1 MNPPRFGVIAFTAVL
16 TLMGAGA
23 VRASQPPVEEVVRGA
38 DDHSKLPP
46 PPATGGDPTG
56 ETDGDDGDPSLRRV
70 EEFEGHLLRGQFAHA
85 KERHDEAIREFTAAL
100 KLQPGDPTA
109 LIGRAQSRRARTPTD
124 RCPTRAI
131 HDLRLLETYDPRG
144 AWLEQRVTLLQ
155 WMASCGSAQAAGELA
170 LAKEIAAE
178 APGSPGRPEDIRVR
192 VAQLQVEAAADEAT
206 GGDSLRAAAVAE
218 LERYRA
224 ECEASGR
231 PPSAEGLRLQ
241 AEIYRENDDVERA
254 AKVYRE
260 LLASHPGSSQA
271 QGVAG
276 LLDDLELER
285 ELQRLNE
292 TRGFGPTADAEAAYR
307 RGLSSF
313 RSGDVEAAATQLEA
327 AIAASPWFPKAY
339 YSLGVVRAR
348 QARFAEAVD
357 ALQRAVAMDPTDYQA
372 HITLGLIYKK
382 EFAGAEDARAIKHLA
397 AALRLRP
404 DLLVLHMRLGEL
416 YARTDREKAQEHYER
431 FVRSAE
437 PSDPDVG
444 RAQRALEDLERE
456 IQRDEPVAI
465 MPPAEAS
472 LRALD
477 PDLQRIINEAYLRGT
492 KYQDLAQAEKIL
504 LDALDRFPD
513 EPEVYNQLARV
524 AYLQDRLG
532 DARRYW
538 ETSLTL
544 AADQVE
550 VHERIGILLVREMPD
565 EAIPHLQ
572 RAADLGSLTARYLLA
587 ELLWDQTRPWQASP
601 ELDRYLAEAGEYE
614 AHYDKAV
621 ALREEI
627 DRRLLQY
634 YLASAILLVLVSIW
648 PTWRI
653 YRRYRGK
660 SLGQLLERDPKSFP
674 EVARILSLIRHEIL
688 KHNTAFLADVG
699 SALAVDDPD
708 ADARAAVL
716 AQRLFGDGRPPMP
729 SDTREPARLP
739 GIHGRFLGYVEELDK
754 VGRAHRVTLNLQR
767 KDPIFGPMIHA
778 FEALSKHEAELRHVG
793 IIRPKRRADLARVL
807 ARAGEVLGRQAFDRL
822 SGLIRELCVVN
833 VDGAMIE
840 SVYAQLI
847 GEAQF
852 VNQQIAPLLVA
863 GGGAPVRIFRTD
875 LEDVLVNLLRN
886 SLRSSLSYARPPVGL
901 AVDLV
906 IETDEITGLST
917 LAIRIKD
924 RSPEQLSNEMLRG
937 RYVERGMGITV
948 DLLSRY
954 DGSIAVEPEPGWD
967 KAVVVRL
974 FVVEDDGVGVGA
986 VAA

>member
-1 MNPPRFGVIAFTAVL
+1 MRLAAIV
-16 TLMGAGA
+16 AGA
-23 VRASQPPVEEVVRGA
+23 LVLGGAATAGAFAPPA
-38 DDHSKLPP
+38 DDDPGDVDRSKLPP
-46 PPATGGDPTG
+46 PPATGGEPQG
-56 ETDGDDGDPSLRRV
+56 ETDGDDGDPSLRRAQ
-70 EEFEGHLLRGQFAHA
+70 EFEGHLLRGQFAQA

-100 KLQPGDPTA
+100 RLQPGDPTA
-109 LIGRAQSRRARTPTD
+109 LLGRALSRRARTPTD

-131 HDLRLLETYDPRG
+131 NDLRLLETYDPRG

-155 WMASCGSAQAAGELA
+155 WMASCGSSQAAEELA

-178 APGSPGRPEDIRVR
+178 EPGSPGRPEDIRVR
-192 VAQLQVEAAADEAT
+192 VAQLQVEAAADDAA
-206 GGDSLRAAAVAE
+206 GGDGLRAAAIRE

-224 ECEASGR
+224 ECEKSGK

-241 AEIYRENDDVERA
+241 AEIYRENEDTERA
-254 AKVYRE
+254 VKVYGE
-260 LLASHPGSSQA
+260 LLAMYPSSAQA
-271 QGVAG
+271 QGVAD
-276 LLDDLELER
+276 LLEDLELER

-292 TRGFGPTADAEAAYR
+292 TRGFGPTAAAEDAYR
-307 RGLSSF
+307 RGLGSL
-313 RSGDVEAAATQLEA
+313 RAGDTEAAAEQLAA
-327 AIAASPWFPKAY
+327 AIEASPWFPKAY
-339 YSLGVVRAR
+339 YSLGVARAR
-348 QARFAEAVD
+348 QGRFAESVE
-357 ALQRAVAMDPTDYQA
+357 ALQRAVAMDPADYQA
-372 HITLGLIYKK
+372 HMTLGLIYKK
-382 EFAGAEDARAIKHLA
+382 EFAGAEDAQAIKQLA

-416 YARTDREKAQEHYER
+416 YARTDREKAREHYER
-431 FVRSAE
+431 FVRSAD
-437 PSDPDVG
+437 PGDPDVA
-444 RAQRALEDLERE
+444 RARRALEDLERE
-456 IQRDEPVAI
+456 IRRDEPVAFT
-465 MPPAEAS
+465 PPAEAS
-472 LRALD
+472 LRRLD
-477 PDLQRIINEAYLRGT
+477 PDLQRMINEAYLRGT
-492 KYQDLAQAEKIL
+492 EYQDLAQAEKIL

-513 EPEVYNQLARV
+513 EPEVYNHLARV
-524 AYLQDRLG
+524 ADLQDRPG

-538 ETSLTL
+538 EKSLTL
-544 AADQVE
+544 QEDQVE
-550 VHERIGILLVREMPD
+550 VHERIGILLMRQLPD
-565 EAIPHLQ
+565 ESIPHLQ
-572 RAADLGSLTARYLLA
+572 RAADLGSLTARYFLA
-587 ELLWDQTRPWQASP
+587 ELLWDQTRPWQASA
-601 ELDRYLAEAGEYE
+601 ELDRYLAEAGEYDLY
-614 AHYDKAV
+614 HDKAV
-621 ALREEI
+621 ALRAEI

-634 YLASAILLVLVSIW
+634 YLGAAVLLVLVSIW
-648 PTWRI
+648 PSWRI

-660 SLGQLLERDPKSFP
+660 SLRQLLERDPKSFP

-699 SALAVDDPD
+699 NAIAIDDPD

-716 AQRLFGDGRPPMP
+716 AQRLFGDGSPPTP
-729 SDTREPARLP
+729 SGAREPARLP
-739 GIHGRFLGYVEELDK
+739 GIHGRFLGYLEELDK

-778 FEALSKHEAELRHVG
+778 FEALSQHAADLRQVG
-793 IIRPKRRADLARVL
+793 AIRPKRRSELARVL
-807 ARAGEVLGRQAFDRL
+807 GRAGEVLGRQAFDRL

-833 VDGAMIE
+833 VDARMIE
-840 SVYAQLI
+840 SAYAQVA

-852 VNQQIAPLLVA
+852 AGRQIAPLAVA
-863 GGGAPVRIFRTD
+863 GLGAPVRIFRTD
-875 LEDVLVNLLRN
+875 LEDVLVNLMRN

-954 DGSIAVEPEPGWD
+954 DGSLAVEPEPGWS

-974 FVVEDDGVGVGA
+974 FVLEDDGSSVGA